1 MFEAWNANLWRDA
14 TGLLLWMSHPAWH
27 STVWQTYD
35 YDLDVNGAYYGSRKG
50 CESLHVQADPSSWQ
64 VRAINHTAGELA
76 RCSVTAR
83 LYDLSGR
90 SLGNTQQQTLDLPPS
105 SMTVAFAVGEPAPAP
120 ALHLVRLELRD
131 STGVLRS
138 ENTYWRYRTPTDM
151 HALNTLAHTQLALS
165 AGPQRQVGERRTVTT
180 TVGNRGATV
189 AAMVRLSLRDGAGE
203 RVLPTR
209 YDDNY
214 FWLLPGETR
223 QVDLSWPADLPVHQG
238 IQVTV
243 EAYNAPVR
251 RATARP

>member
-1 MFEAWNANLWRDA
+1 
-14 TGLLLWMSHPAWH
+14 
-27 STVWQTYD
+27 
-35 YDLDVNGAYYGSRKG
+35 
-50 CESLHVQADPSSWQ
+50 
-64 VRAINHTAGELA
+64 
-76 RCSVTAR
+76 
-83 LYDLSGR
+83 
-90 SLGNTQQQTLDLPPS
+90 
-105 SMTVAFAVGEPAPAP
+105 
-120 ALHLVRLELRD
+120 
-131 STGVLRS
+131 
-138 ENTYWRYRTPTDM
+138 M
-151 HALNTLAHTQLALS
+151 HALNTLAHTQLVLS
-165 AGPQRQVGERRTVTT
+165 AGRQRQVGERRTVTT

-243 EAYNAPVR
+243 EAYNAPVQ